1 MKIFKNKLSLYD
13 ALFYLIIIP
22 LIGLSVAFVN
32 NVLLALSL
40 ILAVPLNYLIY
51 LEYRKE
57 DKQKTFL
64 KNKLQALG
72 VGMVF
77 FLLILANSKY
87 GFFW

>member
-1 MKIFKNKLSLYD
+1 MMIFKSKLSLYN

-22 LIGLSVAFVN
+22 LIGLSVAFAN
-32 NVLLALSL
+32 YVLITLSIILAL
-40 ILAVPLNYLIY
+40 PLNYLIY

>member
-1 MKIFKNKLSLYD
+1 MTIFKNKLGLYD

-22 LIGLSVAFVN
+22 LIGVGVAFAN
-32 NVLLALSL
+32 YVLIALSIILAL
-40 ILAVPLNYLIY
+40 PLNYLIY

-57 DKQKTFL
+57 DKQKAFL

-77 FLLILANSKY
+77 FILILANSKY
-87 GFFW
+87 GFFY

>member
-1 MKIFKNKLSLYD
+1 MTIFKNKLSLYN

-22 LIGLSVAFVN
+22 LIGVGVAFAN
-32 NVLLALSL
+32 YVLIALSIILAL
-40 ILAVPLNYLIY
+40 PLNYLIY
-51 LEYRKE
+51 IEYRKE
-57 DKQKTFL
+57 DKQKIFL

-87 GFFW
+87 GFF

>member
-1 MKIFKNKLSLYD
+1 MTIFKNKLSLYN

-22 LIGLSVAFVN
+22 LIGVGVAFAN
-32 NVLLALSL
+32 YVLIALSIILAL
-40 ILAVPLNYLIY
+40 PLNYLIY

-57 DKQKTFL
+57 DKQKAFL

-87 GFFW
+87 GFF